1 MGTLNTRLKIK
12 NLQLLNLQKIF
23 IHFLQRENFL
33 ICNLSVHS
41 CQISHLVK
49 FLHLKF
55 QLLDVFEN
63 LFLLI
68 IPFSS
73 KFWHFHS
80 IFTIEIRQCTLKV
93 HQWTFIYI
101 QERSWKFQFRAAKC
115 TKWYFQLKMIEIEHF
130 RSKLDVLFHV
140 LISSFWLQTKIS
152 WFSGA
157 VFRAFEIKFST
168 FFIFKTTQKIYE
180 ISNLTKYRYYW
191 GSFYLRQITYQIT
204 VLHLIWFVEPNLQQI
219 ICLQLLVIA
228 PNLLHPA
235 MQTKLC
241 AMNMGGTQILL
252 CS

>member
-1 MGTLNTRLKIK
+1 M
-12 NLQLLNLQKIF
+12 
-23 IHFLQRENFL
+23 

-49 FLHLKF
+49 FWHEKF

-68 IPFSS
+68 IPLSS

-80 IFTIEIRQCTLKV
+80 IFTIEIRQCTLKF
-93 HQWTFIYI
+93 HQWTFIYV

-115 TKWYFQLKMIEIEHF
+115 TKWYFQLKKSKIEHF

-157 VFRAFEIKFST
+157 VFRAFEIKNFKFSAL
-168 FFIFKTTQKIYE
+168 FHFENDPKNLRNFKSNKVSILLRIILLASNY
-180 ISNLTKYRYYW
+180 ISNYC
-191 GSFYLRQITYQIT
+191 IA
-204 VLHLIWFVEPNLQQI
+204 PDLQQI
-219 ICLQLLVIA
+219 ICLQLLVMSCNCTNFVA
-228 PNLLHPA
+228 SW
-235 MQTKLC
+235 MQTKLY
-241 AMNMGGTQILL
+241 AMNMGGTQI
-252 CS
+252 